1 MQLIILQKRAVIL
14 GLFFYISSLG
24 YSFID
29 PTANIKELNII
40 IEKLSI
46 PLFGEFNLWL
56 TLVSAFLGL
65 GLYFIFYFLAYRNSF
80 KAVPVFIVAT
90 FFVFI
95 VLASDM
101 GPQIDSG
108 VNSIL
113 ETLSCIFDG
122 IIISCL
128 LLGRANEK

>member
-1 MQLIILQKRAVIL
+1 ML
-14 GLFFYISSLG
+14 GLFFYIASIT
-24 YSFID
+24 YAFID
-29 PTANIKELNII
+29 PTGDIEEVNKI
-40 IEKLSI
+40 IEKFSI

-65 GLYFIFYFLAYRNSF
+65 GLYFVFYFLAYRNSF
-80 KAVPVFIVAT
+80 KAVPVFIAAT

-108 VNSIL
+108 INSIL
-113 ETLSCIFDG
+113 ETFGCIFDG
-122 IIISCL
+122 IIIGCL
-128 LLGRANEK
+128 LLGRFNEK